1 MRPNQIAWYSETAE
15 VIRATNG
22 GRVANALA
30 FFHIPFL
37 EYELVSGKVGD
48 TQEGVYDADL
58 NSGLYTAFVEAGDV
72 KATFVGHDHGT
83 CGPEEGRRPGLAKA
97 RGRSWRRKEGR
108 RPGLRKARGR
118 AWRRKDGLRKARGRA
133 GRRTAGQQPGLRKAR
148 GRAGRRQ
155 AAGWYTRKARPCAT
169 SARRTLTV
177 S

>member
-83 CGPEEGRRPGLAKA
+83 CGPEEGRRAGLAKEGRPAAGLEEGKRAGLAKA
-97 RGRSWRRKEGR
+97 GGRSV
-108 RPGLRKARGR
+108 
-118 AWRRKDGLRKARGRA
+118 
-133 GRRTAGQQPGLRKAR
+133 QP
-148 GRAGRRQ
+148 
-155 AAGWYTRKARPCAT
+155 
-169 SARRTLTV
+169 
-177 S
+177 